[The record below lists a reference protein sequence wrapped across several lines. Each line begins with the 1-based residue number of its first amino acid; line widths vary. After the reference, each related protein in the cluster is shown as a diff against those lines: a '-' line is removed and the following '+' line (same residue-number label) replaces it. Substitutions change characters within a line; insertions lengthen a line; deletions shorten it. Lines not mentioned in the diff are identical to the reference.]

1 MYETGRIPR
10 EGVMGMW
17 DRAMNL
23 AERIPMDLILLAVR
37 IGVAMIFLKSGMT
50 KTTEGLT
57 LADQTFVLFEYE
69 YALPIIPHDI
79 AAYLA
84 TYAEHILPI
93 MLIIGLGGR
102 LAALGL
108 LGMTAVIQIFVY
120 PNLWDIHLFWAGA
133 LLLLIAKGPGM
144 VSVDWVLA
152 KFGGGR

>member
-10 EGVMGMW
+10 EGVMGVW
-17 DRAMNL
+17 DRALNA

-37 IGVAMIFLKSGMT
+37 VGVAMIFLKSGMT
-50 KTTEGLT
+50 KTSEGLT

-69 YALPIIPHDI
+69 YALPVIPHDI

-84 TYAEHILPI
+84 TYAEHIFPI
-93 MLIIGLGGR
+93 LLILGLAGR
-102 LAALGL
+102 LSALAL

-133 LLLLIAKGPGM
+133 LLLIIAKGPGLI
-144 VSVDWVLA
+144 SVDRLIA
-152 KFGGGR
+152 QFAGGK